1 MQIEILVLLDEWID
15 DIHLSAQVN
24 LLGDELVDG
33 CAALDIVVKRMYWF
47 APRREFVDDTHMQVA
62 IDSHRQCARDRG
74 GSHYQNMGRTDI
86 FLPEFGTLCHTKA
99 VLLVNDAESEIGE
112 LHLFLDE
119 SMGADED
126 IDFTVAELLMQRYAL
141 FGGSGT
147 REQFTIYRCTI
158 YNKMREHFADTLIVL
173 VGEDFGRCHDT
184 GLVAIVHCE

>member
-1 MQIEILVLLDEWID
+1 VYHRDTVLRECLAEGVVAVLKVLQIEILVLLDEWID
-15 DIHLSAQVN
+15 DIHLSAQVY

-33 CAALDIVVKRMYWF
+33 CAALDVVVKRVYGF

-86 FLPEFGTLCHTKA
+86 FLPEFGTLRHTKA

-126 IDFTVAELLMQRYAL
+126 IDFSVAELL
-141 FGGSGT
+141 
-147 REQFTIYRCTI
+147 
-158 YNKMREHFADTLIVL
+158 V
-173 VGEDFGRCHDT
+173 
-184 GLVAIVHCE
+184 